1 VGVGLG
7 ATYTSSDG
15 LAWTRKPN
23 KDAPVCCAF
32 GHGLFVG
39 SAYKGRIMVS
49 KDAVTWKQVLKCD
62 EHIQAVAYI

>member
-1 VGVGLG
+1 
-7 ATYTSSDG
+7 